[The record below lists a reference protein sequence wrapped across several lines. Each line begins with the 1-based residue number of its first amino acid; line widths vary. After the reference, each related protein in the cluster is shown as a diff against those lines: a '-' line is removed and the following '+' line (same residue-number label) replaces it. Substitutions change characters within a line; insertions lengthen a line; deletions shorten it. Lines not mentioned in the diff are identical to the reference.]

1 MTTYTKT
8 GSEKK
13 DQQNSMI
20 FRPSFDVGINADF
33 LINKSTT
40 KDQRFGGLL
49 LGLRAGYHLSSPGN
63 DWRNDSNWNQISNLP
78 TYTNQGFYAMLTIGG
93 GGFVKK

>member
-1 MTTYTKT
+1 LGLGSSTLGLTTYTKT

-33 LINKSTT
+33 LLAKSRTT
-40 KDQRFGGLL
+40 DQSFGGLI
-49 LGLRAGYHLSSPGN
+49 LGLRAGYHLSSTGN
-63 DWRNDSNWNQISNLP
+63 DWRNDSNWNSIPNLP
-78 TYTNQGFYAMLTIGG
+78 NYTKTNG
-93 GGFVKK
+93 